1 MPKTQKLPLEQA
13 WKNWGDCLTGNDTNS
28 IFQQISTMI
37 WDTAIFRII
46 IEARQSQT
54 KKNPQE
60 PEING
65 ALHSFIDRNY
75 FQSQSAFI
83 RRLADNSYGLTGKRG
98 VYSLVALIND
108 VFCYRDELTR
118 EMFLKVR
125 NMPYDYTEIRD
136 KERDFLRNQPLGKG
150 FFVPSEFDWESI
162 VEAHQIFDRLSGT
175 TPNNRNPN
183 DLVAER
189 VFVRLREKVAAC
201 QEITNYVD
209 KFIAHSATP
218 ESRSI
223 QDENKSAVIFNR
235 LWEAHLIIFEV
246 AEFLSVILF
255 SEGHMALAIE
265 NPTFFEYW
273 EKPLYEKGE
282 IDLVRTSFENYRKE
296 TEEWNSS
303 GVEDMWHWIEA
314 E

>member
-1 MPKTQKLPLEQA
+1 MAKAEKLSLEQA
-13 WKNWGDCLTGNDTNS
+13 WKNWSDCLNGDDPNS
-28 IFQQISTMI
+28 IFQQIWTMI
-37 WDTAIFRII
+37 WDTAIFHII
-46 IEARQSQT
+46 IESRQSQI

-75 FQSQSAFI
+75 FQSQSAYI
-83 RRLADNSYGLTGKRG
+83 RRLTDTFYGLTGKKG
-98 VYSLVALIND
+98 VYSVGAIIND
-108 VFCYRDELTR
+108 ISSYRLELTR
-118 EMFLKVR
+118 EIFFKLR
-125 NMPYDYTEIRD
+125 NMPYDYTEVQNRKWEFI
-136 KERDFLRNQPLGKG
+136 LTQPSGKAL
-150 FFVPSEFDWESI
+150 FVPSEFDWESI
-162 VEAHQIFDRLSGT
+162 EEAHRTFDRLSGT

-183 DLVAER
+183 DVIAER
-189 VFVRLREKVAAC
+189 VFFRLQKKLDDC
-201 QEITNYVD
+201 KEITTYVD

-223 QDENKSAVIFNR
+223 QDVNKSAVTFKR
-235 LWEAHLIIFEV
+235 LWDAHQIIFEV

-273 EKPLYEKGE
+273 EKPLYEKEE
-282 IDLVRTSFENYRKE
+282 IDLVRTSFEKYRKE
-296 TEEWNSS
+296 TEGWNSS
-303 GVEDMWHWIEA
+303 GVEDIWHWIEA

>member
-1 MPKTQKLPLEQA
+1 MAKAEKLSLEQA
-13 WKNWGDCLTGNDTNS
+13 WKNWGDCLKGDDPNS

-37 WDTAIFRII
+37 WDTAIFHII
-46 IEARQSQT
+46 IEARQSQI
-54 KKNPQE
+54 KKNPQD

-83 RRLADNSYGLTGKRG
+83 RRLTDQAYGLTGKRG
-98 VYSLVALIND
+98 VYSVIALIND
-108 VFCYRDELTR
+108 IFSYRDELTR
-118 EMFLKVR
+118 ETFFKFR
-125 NMPYDYTEIRD
+125 NMPYDYTEIRN
-136 KERDFLRNQPLGKG
+136 KERDFLRNHPLENG

-162 VEAHQIFDRLSGT
+162 EEAHRIFDRLAGVL
-175 TPNNRNPN
+175 PDNRKPS
-183 DLVAER
+183 DQIVDHVFIRLQER
-189 VFVRLREKVAAC
+189 LSAC
-201 QEITNYVD
+201 QGITKYVD

-223 QDENKSAVIFNR
+223 QNETTSAITFR
-235 LWEAHLIIFEV
+235 HLWEAHQIIFEV

-265 NPTFFEYW
+265 NPTFFEFW
-273 EKPLYEKGE
+273 EKPLYENGE
-282 IDLVRTSFENYRKE
+282 IDLVRTSLENYRKE
-296 TEEWNSS
+296 TEKWNAS
-303 GVEDMWHWIEA
+303 GVEDMWHWVEA

>member
-1 MPKTQKLPLEQA
+1 MAKAEKLSLEQA
-13 WKNWGDCLTGNDTNS
+13 WKNWSDCLNGDDPNS

-37 WDTAIFRII
+37 WDTAIFHII
-46 IEARQSQT
+46 IESRQSQI

-108 VFCYRDELTR
+108 VFCYRNELTR

-150 FFVPSEFDWESI
+150 VLLIQGFFPLLRQHLDSI
-162 VEAHQIFDRLSGT
+162 SLF
-175 TPNNRNPN
+175 
-183 DLVAER
+183 
-189 VFVRLREKVAAC
+189 
-201 QEITNYVD
+201 
-209 KFIAHSATP
+209 HS
-218 ESRSI
+218 
-223 QDENKSAVIFNR
+223 
-235 LWEAHLIIFEV
+235 
-246 AEFLSVILF
+246 
-255 SEGHMALAIE
+255 
-265 NPTFFEYW
+265 
-273 EKPLYEKGE
+273 
-282 IDLVRTSFENYRKE
+282 
-296 TEEWNSS
+296 
-303 GVEDMWHWIEA
+303 
-314 E
+314 

>member
-1 MPKTQKLPLEQA
+1 MAKAEKLSLEKA
-13 WKNWGDCLTGNDTNS
+13 WKNWSDCLNGDDPNS
-28 IFQQISTMI
+28 IFQQIWTMI
-37 WDTAIFRII
+37 WDTAIFHII
-46 IEARQSQT
+46 IESRQLQI

-75 FQSQSAFI
+75 FQSQSAYI
-83 RRLADNSYGLTGKRG
+83 RRLTDTSSGLTGKKG
-98 VYSLVALIND
+98 VYSVVAIIND
-108 VFCYRDELTR
+108 ICSYLPELTR
-118 EMFLKVR
+118 EIFFKLR
-125 NMPYDYTEIRD
+125 NMPYDYTEVENR
-136 KERDFLRNQPLGKG
+136 EREFILTQPLGKA
-150 FFVPSEFDWESI
+150 FLVPSEFDWQSI
-162 VEAHQIFDRLSGT
+162 VEAHQIFDRLSRK

-183 DLVAER
+183 DVIAES
-189 VFVRLREKVAAC
+189 VFKRLQKKLDYCE
-201 QEITNYVD
+201 EITTYVD

-218 ESRSI
+218 ESRSSK
-223 QDENKSAVIFNR
+223 DVKKSAVTFKR
-235 LWEAHLIIFEV
+235 LWEAHQIIFEV

-282 IDLVRTSFENYRKE
+282 IDLVRTSFEKYRKE
-296 TEEWNSS
+296 TEGWNSN

>member
-1 MPKTQKLPLEQA
+1 MAKAEKLSLEQA
-13 WKNWGDCLTGNDTNS
+13 WKNWSDCLNGDDPNS
-28 IFQQISTMI
+28 IIQQIWTMI
-37 WDTAIFRII
+37 WDTAIFHII
-46 IEARQSQT
+46 IESRQSQI

-75 FQSQSAFI
+75 FQSQSANI
-83 RRLADNSYGLTGKRG
+83 RRLTDTSSGLTGKKG
-98 VYSLVALIND
+98 IYSVGAIIKD
-108 VFCYRDELTR
+108 ISSYRLELTR
-118 EMFLKVR
+118 EIFFKLR

-136 KERDFLRNQPLGKG
+136 KERDFLRNQPLGKA

-162 VEAHQIFDRLSGT
+162 EEAHQIFDRLSGT

-183 DLVAER
+183 DLIAER
-189 VFVRLREKVAAC
+189 VFVRLREKMDRC
-201 QEITNYVD
+201 QEITTYVD

-223 QDENKSAVIFNR
+223 QDVNKSAVTFKH
-235 LWEAHLIIFEV
+235 LWEAHQIIFEV

-273 EKPLYEKGE
+273 EKPLYEKEE
-282 IDLVRTSFENYRKE
+282 IDLVRTSFEKYRKE
-296 TEEWNSS
+296 TEGWNSS
-303 GVEDMWHWIEA
+303 GVEDIWHWIEA

>member
-1 MPKTQKLPLEQA
+1 MAKTEKLSLEQA
-13 WKNWGDCLTGNDTNS
+13 WKNSSDCLNGDDPNS
-28 IFQQISTMI
+28 ILQQIWTMI
-37 WDTAIFRII
+37 WDTAIFHII
-46 IEARQSQT
+46 IESRQSQI

-75 FQSQSAFI
+75 FQSQSANI
-83 RRLADNSYGLTGKRG
+83 RRLTDTSSGLTGKKG
-98 VYSLVALIND
+98 IYSVGAIIKD
-108 VFCYRDELTR
+108 ISSYRLELTR
-118 EMFLKVR
+118 EIFFKLR

-136 KERDFLRNQPLGKG
+136 KERDFLRNQPLGKA

-162 VEAHQIFDRLSGT
+162 EEAHQIFDRLSGT

-183 DLVAER
+183 DLVSKR
-189 VFVRLREKVAAC
+189 VYDRLREKMDRC
-201 QEITNYVD
+201 QEITTYVD

-223 QDENKSAVIFNR
+223 QDVNKSAVTFKH
-235 LWEAHLIIFEV
+235 LWEAHQIIFEV

-273 EKPLYEKGE
+273 EKPLYEKEE
-282 IDLVRTSFENYRKE
+282 IDLVRTSFEKYRKE
-296 TEEWNSS
+296 TEGWNSS
-303 GVEDMWHWIEA
+303 GVEDIWHWIEA

>member
-1 MPKTQKLPLEQA
+1 MAKAEKLSMEQA
-13 WKNWGDCLTGNDTNS
+13 WKNWGDCLKGDDPNS

-46 IEARQSQT
+46 IAARQSQI

-83 RRLADNSYGLTGKRG
+83 RRLTDNSYGLTGKRG

-118 EMFLKVR
+118 EMFFKFR
-125 NMPYDYTEIRD
+125 NMPYDYTEVQNR
-136 KERDFLRNQPLGKG
+136 EREFILTQPLGKA

-162 VEAHQIFDRLSGT
+162 VEAHQIFDRLSGA

-183 DLVAER
+183 DVVAKSVFER
-189 VFVRLREKVAAC
+189 LQKKLDRC

-218 ESRSI
+218 ESRSSK
-223 QDENKSAVIFNR
+223 DVNKSAVTFKR
-235 LWEAHLIIFEV
+235 LWEAHQIIFEV

-282 IDLVRTSFENYRKE
+282 IDLVRTSFEKYRKE
-296 TEEWNSS
+296 TEGWNSN
-303 GVEDMWHWIEA
+303 GVEDMWHWIET
-314 E
+314 

>member
-1 MPKTQKLPLEQA
+1 MAKAEKLSLEQA
-13 WKNWGDCLTGNDTNS
+13 WKNWSDCLNGDDPNS
-28 IFQQISTMI
+28 IFQQIWTMI
-37 WDTAIFRII
+37 WDTAIFHII
-46 IEARQSQT
+46 IKSRQSQI

-75 FQSQSAFI
+75 FQSQSAYI
-83 RRLADNSYGLTGKRG
+83 RRLTDTSYGLTGEKG
-98 VYSLVALIND
+98 VYSVGAIIND
-108 VFCYRDELTR
+108 ICSYRHELTR
-118 EMFLKVR
+118 EIFFKLR
-125 NMPYDYTEIRD
+125 NMPYDYTEVQNR
-136 KERDFLRNQPLGKG
+136 EREFSLSQPLGKA

-162 VEAHQIFDRLSGT
+162 EEAHQIFDRLSGT
-175 TPNNRNPN
+175 TPNNRNLN
-183 DLVAER
+183 DLIAER

-201 QEITNYVD
+201 QEISNYVD

-223 QDENKSAVIFNR
+223 QDENKSAVTFKR
-235 LWEAHLIIFEV
+235 LWEAHQIIFEV

-282 IDLVRTSFENYRKE
+282 IDLVRTSFEKYRKE
-296 TEEWNSS
+296 TEGWNSS
-303 GVEDMWHWIEA
+303 GVEDIWHWIEA